1 MGTVL
6 SPDYPEGY
14 GNNLNCVWL
23 IISEAGSRIHL
34 AFNDF
39 DLEAPYDF
47 LTIKDGDRSG
57 AAMLGRYSGAEVPSH
72 LTSNSN
78 VLQLEFQADHS
89 MSGRGFNITY
99 SSKPPPP
106 PPPPHLT
113 LPTFPPMSGRGFN
126 ITYSTFGHNECPDPG
141 VPINARRFGDSFQ
154 LGSSIAVVCEEGFI
168 KTQGADTITCQLAQ
182 GKAMWSG
189 LIPKREQQESSHRSP
204 ASVQPPRGSGG
215 EEEDAQLEAKLN
227 FKHPTQ

>member
-23 IISEAGSRIHL
+23 IISESGTRIHL

-39 DLEAPYDF
+39 DLEPPYDF
-47 LTIKDGDRSG
+47 LTIKDGDQSG
-57 AAMLGRYSGAEVPSH
+57 ATLLGRFSGAEVPSH

-99 SSKPPPP
+99 SSKRRLDKTDVKLDQ
-106 PPPPHLT
+106 LT
-113 LPTFPPMSGRGFN
+113 G
-126 ITYSTFGHNECPDPG
+126 
-141 VPINARRFGDSFQ
+141 
-154 LGSSIAVVCEEGFI
+154 
-168 KTQGADTITCQLAQ
+168 
-182 GKAMWSG
+182 
-189 LIPKREQQESSHRSP
+189 
-204 ASVQPPRGSGG
+204 
-215 EEEDAQLEAKLN
+215 
-227 FKHPTQ
+227 

>member
-23 IISEAGSRIHL
+23 IISEPGSRIHL

-39 DLEAPYDF
+39 DLEPPYDF
-47 LTIKDGDRSG
+47 LTIKDGDQSG
-57 AAMLGRYSGAEVPSH
+57 ATILGRFSGAEVPSH

-99 SSKPPPP
+99 SSESSFSRFVFLLR
-106 PPPPHLT
+106 HLEYYSINDYYEASLQT
-113 LPTFPPMSGRGFN
+113 VQKQNLSKKVKFIIHVPRRSV
-126 ITYSTFGHNECPDPG
+126 STFSTMAHLQVFSWNC
-141 VPINARRFGDSFQ
+141 
-154 LGSSIAVVCEEGFI
+154 
-168 KTQGADTITCQLAQ
+168 
-182 GKAMWSG
+182 
-189 LIPKREQQESSHRSP
+189 
-204 ASVQPPRGSGG
+204 
-215 EEEDAQLEAKLN
+215 
-227 FKHPTQ
+227 

>member
-23 IISEAGSRIHL
+23 IISEPGTRIHL

-39 DLEAPYDF
+39 DLEPPYDF
-47 LTIKDGDRSG
+47 LTIKDGDQSG
-57 AAMLGRYSGAEVPSH
+57 AILLGRFSGAEVPSH

-99 SSKPPPP
+99 SSKG
-106 PPPPHLT
+106 
-113 LPTFPPMSGRGFN
+113 LPDQFN
-126 ITYSTFGHNECPDPG
+126 
-141 VPINARRFGDSFQ
+141 
-154 LGSSIAVVCEEGFI
+154 
-168 KTQGADTITCQLAQ
+168 
-182 GKAMWSG
+182 
-189 LIPKREQQESSHRSP
+189 
-204 ASVQPPRGSGG
+204 
-215 EEEDAQLEAKLN
+215 
-227 FKHPTQ
+227 

>member
-23 IISEAGSRIHL
+23 IISEPGTRIHL

-39 DLEAPYDF
+39 DLEPPYDF
-47 LTIKDGDRSG
+47 LTVKDGDQSG
-57 AAMLGRYSGAEVPSH
+57 TMLLGRFSGAEVPSH

-99 SSKPPPP
+99 SSKRR
-106 PPPPHLT
+106 LDSFN
-113 LPTFPPMSGRGFN
+113 LFPPSA
-126 ITYSTFGHNECPDPG
+126 E
-141 VPINARRFGDSFQ
+141 
-154 LGSSIAVVCEEGFI
+154 L
-168 KTQGADTITCQLAQ
+168 TCF
-182 GKAMWSG
+182 
-189 LIPKREQQESSHRSP
+189 
-204 ASVQPPRGSGG
+204 
-215 EEEDAQLEAKLN
+215 N
-227 FKHPTQ
+227 FKHVEPKGDFFFRGIGGDNEG

>member
-23 IISEAGSRIHL
+23 IISEPGTRIHL

-39 DLEAPYDF
+39 DLEPPYDF
-47 LTIKDGDRSG
+47 LTIKDGDQSG
-57 AAMLGRYSGAEVPSH
+57 AIMLGRFSGAEVPSH

-99 SSKPPPP
+99 SSK
-106 PPPPHLT
+106 
-113 LPTFPPMSGRGFN
+113 G
-126 ITYSTFGHNECPDPG
+126 
-141 VPINARRFGDSFQ
+141 PIDLVQSYQ
-154 LGSSIAVVCEEGFI
+154 CEAF
-168 KTQGADTITCQLAQ
+168 
-182 GKAMWSG
+182 M
-189 LIPKREQQESSHRSP
+189 
-204 ASVQPPRGSGG
+204 
-215 EEEDAQLEAKLN
+215 
-227 FKHPTQ
+227 

>member
-23 IISEAGSRIHL
+23 IISEPGSRIHL

-39 DLEAPYDF
+39 DLEPPYDF
-47 LTIKDGDRSG
+47 LTIKDGDQSG
-57 AAMLGRYSGAEVPSH
+57 ATVLGRFSGAEVPSH

-99 SSKPPPP
+99 
-106 PPPPHLT
+106 
-113 LPTFPPMSGRGFN
+113 
-126 ITYSTFGHNECPDPG
+126 TFGRNECPDPG
-141 VPINARRFGDSFQ
+141 VPLNARRFGDSFQ
-154 LGSSIAVVCEEGFI
+154 LGSSISVVCDEGFI
-168 KTQGADTITCQLAQ
+168 KTQGTDTITCLLED
-182 GKAMWSG
+182 GKVMWSG
-189 LIPKREQQESSHRSP
+189 LIPKCEGNNTG
-204 ASVQPPRGSGG
+204 RG
-215 EEEDAQLEAKLN
+215 KN
-227 FKHPTQ
+227 NK

>member
-23 IISEAGSRIHL
+23 IISESGTRIHL

-39 DLEAPYDF
+39 DLEPPYDF
-47 LTIKDGDRSG
+47 LTIKDGDQSG
-57 AAMLGRYSGAEVPSH
+57 ATLLGRFSGAEVPSH

-99 SSKPPPP
+99 SSKTR
-106 PPPPHLT
+106 LDKFD
-113 LPTFPPMSGRGFN
+113 LKQLISPTKLDLWNKNMEDYGR
-126 ITYSTFGHNECPDPG
+126 
-141 VPINARRFGDSFQ
+141 
-154 LGSSIAVVCEEGFI
+154 I
-168 KTQGADTITCQLAQ
+168 KKIVKQHFCSWYLCFT
-182 GKAMWSG
+182 W
-189 LIPKREQQESSHRSP
+189 P
-204 ASVQPPRGSGG
+204 ASNYRYYFSSG
-215 EEEDAQLEAKLN
+215 KVTTS
-227 FKHPTQ
+227 FKDRAYSHS

>member
-23 IISEAGSRIHL
+23 IISEPGTRIHL

-39 DLEAPYDF
+39 DLEPPYDF
-47 LTIKDGDRSG
+47 LTIKDGEQSG
-57 AAMLGRYSGAEVPSH
+57 TTLMGRFSGAEVPSH

-99 SSKPPPP
+99 SSKI
-106 PPPPHLT
+106 L
-113 LPTFPPMSGRGFN
+113 LDES
-126 ITYSTFGHNECPDPG
+126 IVALLYVECLINKHVQRDG
-141 VPINARRFGDSFQ
+141 VF
-154 LGSSIAVVCEEGFI
+154 
-168 KTQGADTITCQLAQ
+168 
-182 GKAMWSG
+182 
-189 LIPKREQQESSHRSP
+189 
-204 ASVQPPRGSGG
+204 
-215 EEEDAQLEAKLN
+215 
-227 FKHPTQ
+227 